1 MTMRTLFIYN
11 YLHICKTT
19 KPFPSSA
26 SSLRLGTVPS
36 LARRGSRCHWKL
48 VDPCQL
54 LYNLNHLVHCG
65 FTLHAAA
72 VIDLKLN
79 DNWSYEAPILRQ
91 TPPPSAT
98 QPHSFTCIYYFTW
111 VDMKWSKKLLK
122 KITQRLVSANFF
134 IYLLLLLFFIWLHL
148 IHVIFFITFC
158 CL

>member
-111 VDMKWSKKLLK
+111 VDMKLSKKLLK